1 MQDRDL
7 DHLLSIGRTTS
18 VQPDEV
24 LEAVLFR
31 LSDEARAKAKAGKR
45 SPRSRWRLPVATAL
59 VLGVAAT
66 AGAIYVERT
75 FEPDV
80 VIPIRYTTD
89 TGRDFRCTY
98 ELAITAR
105 EGAGDTSEL
114 RQWVANHDW
123 TGIGQRGY
131 DYAIEHP
138 VTLDDTD
145 GDKAWTQD
153 ELDRSTISQG
163 MSTVIIREI
172 PGDLI
177 DRVGVGTAGSSSC
190 LWERH

>member
-7 DHLLSIGRTTS
+7 DRLLSIGRSTR
-18 VQPDEV
+18 VQSDDV
-24 LEAVLFR
+24 LDAVLVR
-31 LSDEARAKAKAGKR
+31 LSDEARSKARTATR
-45 SPRSRWRLPVATAL
+45 SSRPRWRFAVAGAL
-59 VLGVAAT
+59 VLGVAVT
-66 AGAIYVERT
+66 AGAIYVERA

-114 RQWVANHDW
+114 RRWIANHDW

-138 VTLDDTD
+138 VALADTD
-145 GDKAWTQD
+145 GDEVWTQD
-153 ELDRSTISQG
+153 ELDRSTISRG

-172 PGDLI
+172 PEDLI
-177 DRVGVGTAGSSSC
+177 DRIGVGTAGTSSC
-190 LWERH
+190 RWERH